1 MIVLIVNTSS
11 KKMNE
16 VPIAKNGTEKINTL
30 ALTGPI
36 IDVEYIYT
44 DVPNDIAP
52 FENKMKL
59 R

>member
-1 MIVLIVNTSS
+1 MIVLIVNASP
-11 KKMNE
+11 KKMND

-52 FENKMKL
+52 IDTKKKL
-59 R
+59 K

>member
-1 MIVLIVNTSS
+1 MIVLIVNASA
-11 KKMNE
+11 KKIND

-30 ALTGPI
+30 ALTGPM

-52 FENKMKL
+52 IDTKKKL
-59 R
+59 K

>member
-1 MIVLIVNTSS
+1 MIVLIVNASS
-11 KKMNE
+11 KKMND

-30 ALTGPI
+30 ALTGPM

-52 FENKMKL
+52 IDTKKKFK
-59 R
+59 

>member
-1 MIVLIVNTSS
+1 MIVLIVNASS
-11 KKMNE
+11 KKIND
-16 VPIAKNGTEKINTL
+16 VPNAKNGTEKINTL

-52 FENKMKL
+52 IDTKKKL
-59 R
+59 K